1 MAEEAKVRSI
11 DELDAFRSNL
21 IVFAGKARKAIDQA
35 SDEVRR
41 TRQWIEADRLP
52 FWEAQVKKR
61 MRMLEQA
68 QAELMTAR
76 MSDFIDNPTV
86 QQQNVRKAKAALEQ
100 AEEKLRAVK
109 EWHRNFESTVQPMV
123 KKLESVCQ
131 FLDYD
136 VPKGIVYMTQ
146 IIRTLDAYAERHGP
160 LTNEGMPN
168 DQEIPNAE
176 GIPNVERNP
185 DHE

>member
-11 DELDAFRSNL
+11 DELEAFRAKL

-35 SDEVRR
+35 SEEVRR
-41 TRQWIEADRLP
+41 TRQWIESDRLP

-61 MRMLEQA
+61 TRMLEQT

-76 MSDFIDNPTV
+76 MSEFIDNPII
-86 QQQNVRKAKAALEQ
+86 QQQNVRKARAALEQ

-109 EWHRNFESTVQPMV
+109 AWNRNFETTVQPMV

-136 VPKGIVYMTQ
+136 IPKGIVHMAQ
-146 IIRTLDAYAERHGP
+146 IIRTLDEYSEKFSAGASLPVELKAEELKEETP
-160 LTNEGMPN
+160 ES
-168 DQEIPNAE
+168 
-176 GIPNVERNP
+176 
-185 DHE
+185 